1 MDSYKEDPFYN
12 FRQDQVKPVDPI
24 TDYAL
29 YDYDSRSASG
39 IGSSSSSGVGAGGGP
54 IGFTEETLDVVLEGN
69 IAGQRIFLTKEVTE
83 DE

>member
-29 YDYDSRSASG
+29 YDYDPRQA
-39 IGSSSSSGVGAGGGP
+39 SGVGSGGGDAGGVT
-54 IGFTEETLDVVLEGN
+54 GFVEETLDVVLEGN

-83 DE
+83 DEEGE

>member
-29 YDYDSRSASG
+29 YDYDPRLA
-39 IGSSSSSGVGAGGGP
+39 SGVGSSGSGGGGTG
-54 IGFTEETLDVVLEGN
+54 GFAGFVEETLDVVLEGN